1 MRVAAIDVGTNTTRL
16 LVAETARTYGRYHDL
31 SRRLMFTRLGQGVD
45 SAGKI
50 NEEAMKRTL
59 DAIGAYAAECG
70 EFGVERLR
78 LGTTSAVRDASNR
91 DEFLGAAKRLA
102 GVEPE
107 VLEGSKEAELSFEGA
122 VSDLEPGKYLVCDI
136 GGGSTEFFLGST
148 LQGDGMKSGGI
159 SLDIG
164 SVRLTER
171 VISHDPPTGDEL
183 ERLAEEVKTALDKAR
198 RAIPDVSSA
207 KLVGVAGTVTT
218 LASLH
223 LGLLDY
229 DPSKTHHLRLAASD
243 VRELYSK
250 LSRMTIKSRRELK
263 AMPAGR
269 ADVIVAGAAIF
280 ELVMSAWSFDQAI
293 VSERDILDGLV
304 LGLLGR
310 HD

>member
-1 MRVAAIDVGTNTTRL
+1 MRLAAIDVGTNTTRL
-16 LVAETARTYGRYHDL
+16 LVAETARTHGRYHDL
-31 SRRLMFTRLGQGVD
+31 SRRLQFTRLGQGVD

-50 NEEAMKRTL
+50 NPEAMKRTL

-70 EFGVERLR
+70 EFGVKRLR

-91 DEFLGAAKRLA
+91 DEFLQAAERLA

-107 VLEGSKEAELSFEGA
+107 VLEGTKEAELSFVGA
-122 VSDLEPGKYLVCDI
+122 VSDLEPGRYLVCDI

-148 LQGDGMKSGGI
+148 ISDELEGRASI
-159 SLDIG
+159 SLDVG

-171 VISHDPPTGDEL
+171 FFAHDPPTPEEL
-183 ERLAEEVKTALDKAR
+183 EKLTEEVGAALQEAR
-198 RAIPDVSSA
+198 SVVRDVSSA

-223 LGLLDY
+223 LGQLEY
-229 DPSKTHHLRLAASD
+229 DATKTHHLRLATSD
-243 VRELYSK
+243 VKQMYTK
-250 LSRMTIKSRRELK
+250 LSRMTVAARRELK
-263 AMPAGR
+263 AMPPGR

-280 ELVMSAWSFDQAI
+280 DLVMSTWSFTEAI

-304 LGLLGR
+304 LGLIGQL
-310 HD
+310 D